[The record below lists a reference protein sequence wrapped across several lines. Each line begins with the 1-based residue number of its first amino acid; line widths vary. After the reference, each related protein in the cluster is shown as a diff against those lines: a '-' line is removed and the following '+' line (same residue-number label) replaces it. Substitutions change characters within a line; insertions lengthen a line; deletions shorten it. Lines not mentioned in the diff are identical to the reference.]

1 MARDAHDRE
10 DLLREAR
17 GLSPRA
23 ELELALPEGP
33 GELFVGYRGESLSL
47 YFGQDLAFH
56 FNARGELRR
65 AFVGE
70 ELLLKA
76 DGGWLVAMR
85 RERTETESLLVSRV
99 LDDTATAELLGDLQR
114 RLRNLAELLAAN
126 RYRVVG
132 EVPANSGVVEI
143 LQTWL
148 ANHAGLIVVA
158 ASPHVG

>member
-23 ELELALPEGP
+23 ELQLALPEGP

-65 AFVGE
+65 AFAA
-70 ELLLKA
+70 ELLMKA
-76 DGGWLVAMR
+76 DGGRLVAMR
-85 RERTETESLLVSRV
+85 RERSETKSLLVSRV
-99 LDDTATAELLGDLQR
+99 LDDAATAELLGDLQR
-114 RLRNLAELLAAN
+114 RLRKLAELLAAGG
-126 RYRVVG
+126 YLVVG
-132 EVPANSGVVEI
+132 EVPANSGVVAK

-148 ANHAGLIVVA
+148 ANQTEPIVVA
-158 ASPHVG
+158 ASPNVG

>member
-23 ELELALPEGP
+23 ELELALPDGP
-33 GELFVGYRGESLSL
+33 GEIFVGYRRESLSL

-65 AFVGE
+65 AFAA

-76 DGGWLVAMR
+76 DAGRLVAMR

-99 LDDTATAELLGDLQR
+99 LDDAATAELLGDLQR

-126 RYRVVG
+126 RYRFVG
-132 EVPANSGVVEI
+132 EVPANSGVVEK

-148 ANHAGLIVVA
+148 ANQTGPMVIA
-158 ASPHVG
+158 AAPHVG

>member
-1 MARDAHDRE
+1 M
-10 DLLREAR
+10 REAR

-23 ELELALPEGP
+23 ELELALPEGR
-33 GELFVGYRGESLSL
+33 GELFVGYRGESLSF

-65 AFVGE
+65 AFAA

-76 DGGWLVAMR
+76 DGGRLVAMR

-99 LDDTATAELLGDLQR
+99 LEDDAMTELLVDLQR
-114 RLRNLAELLAAN
+114 RLRDLAELLLAN
-126 RYRVVG
+126 RYQVVG
-132 EVPANSGVVEI
+132 EVPADSGVVEK

-148 ANHAGLIVVA
+148 AARTGPIVIA
-158 ASPHVG
+158 ASPHVS

>member
-23 ELELALPEGP
+23 ELEVALPEGAR
-33 GELFVGYRGESLSL
+33 ELFVGYRGESLSL

-56 FNARGELRR
+56 FNACGELRR
-65 AFVGE
+65 AFAA

-76 DGGWLVAMR
+76 DRGRLAAMR
-85 RERTETESLLVSRV
+85 RERSDAESLLVSRT
-99 LDDTATAELLGDLQR
+99 LADEESQELLSDLER
-114 RLRNLAELLAAN
+114 RLRSLADALGAN

-132 EVPANSGVVEI
+132 EVPTGGGAI
-143 LQTWL
+143 ARLKAWL
-148 ANHAGLIVVA
+148 ADHTESIVVA

>member
-10 DLLREAR
+10 DLLRDAR
-17 GLSPRA
+17 GLSPRVQ
-23 ELELALPEGP
+23 LEMTFSADVV
-33 GELFVGYRGESLSL
+33 ELFAGYRGESLSL

-65 AFVGE
+65 AFAS

-76 DGGWLVAMR
+76 DGGRLVAMR
-85 RERTETESLLVSRV
+85 RERTEAESLLVSRV
-99 LDDTATAELLGDLQR
+99 LDDDAAAELLGDLQR
-114 RLRNLAELLAAN
+114 RLRNLAELLAAGD
-126 RYRVVG
+126 YGVVG
-132 EVPANSGVVEI
+132 EVPANSGVVEK

-148 ANHAGLIVVA
+148 GNRAGPLAIA

>member
-23 ELELALPEGP
+23 ELELALPDGP
-33 GELFVGYRGESLSL
+33 GELFVGFRGESLSL

-65 AFVGE
+65 AFAE
-70 ELLLKA
+70 ERLLKA
-76 DGGWLVAMR
+76 DGGRLVAMR
-85 RERTETESLLVSRV
+85 RERTHTESLLVSRV
-99 LDDTATAELLGDLQR
+99 LDDASTAELLGDLER
-114 RLRNLAELLAAN
+114 RLRELAELLAAGA
-126 RYRVVG
+126 YRVVG
-132 EVPANSGVVEI
+132 EVPADSGVVEK

-148 ANHAGLIVVA
+148 AARTSLIVIA